1 AFYFRAQLVDKSG
14 NPSPWTDFVRG
25 ESSTDTRWIVDAA
38 GDQFLTAEAGK
49 RIQADVDWNTESSL
63 MLSNMQQTLS
73 RDLMVR
79 DGENKAQISE
89 LWAVRVTDKEATA
102 QQLTEIR
109 TNLGNTAADVITNKQ
124 AISDTQKA
132 QAEKMDQVQAQL
144 GDQKAMI
151 NTKMQAEFNQTGNGY
166 AMHST
171 NITLR
176 YNGQKYN
183 AGGMV
188 ISGEVKNGQL
198 ESYIGFSA
206 NNFAFFNPVSGK
218 PVPFMV
224 VKNGQMF
231 TNSLFIEDGS
241 ITNAKIGNYIQ
252 SRNYVANQSGWKIDK
267 SGFAEFE
274 NIKARGEINA
284 TSGTFA
290 GTLNGANGNFTGTIY
305 ANKIVGDVVSV
316 TLGNASLG
324 NNESIFFH
332 KKLNEA
338 MPFDRVFIYGPVMV
352 QRYVGSLGGS
362 GFTSVLVYINN
373 DLMAEQR
380 FSMEHSGK
388 GPQCISGT
396 LFTPP
401 ITIRANTTPTI
412 KVVLSTQG
420 PGTTYPTSGIG
431 MLFKASSQW
440 TNL

>member
-1 AFYFRAQLVDKSG
+1 YSQTNDGEGLMLLADIPYPQRTHTMQGLAAGVAFYFRARLVDKSG

-25 ESSTDTRWIVDAA
+25 ESSTDTRWIVQAA
-38 GDQFLTAEAGK
+38 GDQFLTTEAGK

-171 NITLR
+171 NITLK

-231 TNSLFIEDGS
+231 IQDLFIDKALFNEARVAER
-241 ITNAKIGNYIQ
+241 ITSNNYIPSQ
-252 SRNYVANQSGWKIDK
+252 QGFTLDAKRN
-267 SGFAEFE
+267 
-274 NIKARGEINA
+274 
-284 TSGTFA
+284 TFDI
-290 GTLNGANGNFTGTIY
+290 NGNGIRINRNGIKLYDTNGKLRIEM
-305 ANKIVGDVVSV
+305 VV
-316 TLGNASLG
+316 
-324 NNESIFFH
+324 E
-332 KKLNEA
+332 
-338 MPFDRVFIYGPVMV
+338 
-352 QRYVGSLGGS
+352 
-362 GFTSVLVYINN
+362 
-373 DLMAEQR
+373 
-380 FSMEHSGK
+380 
-388 GPQCISGT
+388 
-396 LFTPP
+396 
-401 ITIRANTTPTI
+401 
-412 KVVLSTQG
+412 
-420 PGTTYPTSGIG
+420 
-431 MLFKASSQW
+431 
-440 TNL
+440 